1 MAVANTCE
9 HREASSGTPPHVRWV
24 LFVVLLAGCR
34 IESASRSDGEPKA
47 HAQGG
52 ELWIYTSMYRHVVD
66 ALEPKLQAALPG
78 VTLRWF
84 QAGSEK
90 VNAKLEAELAAGG
103 TPCDVLLT
111 SDPFLYERFK
121 GEHRWL
127 RYVSPDS
134 LRVPRRYVDLDG
146 HYAAVRLSTMVL
158 VHRDGAPAPASFAE
172 LTEPKWRGEVA
183 LGDPL
188 TSGTAF
194 SWALSMRRA
203 LGDDYFVRLR
213 ANEARV
219 AGGNAAVLQ
228 KLEGSEAKV
237 GVLLL
242 ENALA
247 ARAKGS
253 SIVIDWPADG
263 AVVVPGDVGIFAS
276 SRNPDAAKAFVD
288 ALYSREVQEVLVK
301 TGGMHAVDPRVEAPA
316 GVPSLEELLQK
327 SAPWD
332 DEVLQLGVREGAQ
345 VKAAFA
351 KAFAR

>member
-1 MAVANTCE
+1 MAGANTCE
-9 HREASSGTPPHVRWV
+9 HREASSGTPPHVRWFFIV
-24 LFVVLLAGCR
+24 LLLAGCR
-34 IESASRSDGEPKA
+34 IERASPGGVEPGPR
-47 HAQGG
+47 AQHG

-90 VNAKLEAELAAGG
+90 VTARLEAEFAAGG

-121 GEHRWL
+121 EEQRWL

-172 LTEPKWRGEVA
+172 LAEPKWRGEVV

-194 SWALSMRRA
+194 SWALSMQHT
-203 LGDDYFVRLR
+203 LGADYFARLR
-213 ANEARV
+213 ANDARV
-219 AGGNAAVLQ
+219 VGGNAAVLQ
-228 KLEGSEAKV
+228 KLEGSEAKA

-247 ARAKGS
+247 ARVKGS
-253 SIVIDWPADG
+253 PIGIDWPADG

-276 SRNPDAAKAFVD
+276 SKNPEAAKAFVD
-288 ALYSREVQEVLVK
+288 ALYSREVQELIANV
-301 TGGMHAVDPRVEAPA
+301 GGMHAVDPRVSAPGDA
-316 GVPSLEELLQK
+316 LSLDELLQR

-332 DEVLQLGVREGAQ
+332 DEVLQLGVRNGAN
-345 VKAAFA
+345 VKADFA
-351 KAFAR
+351 KAFAK